1 MGLRDKIN
9 LSTWQDDLKKQ
20 DHMTFYIIIPNLSS
34 PHPHFPLEI
43 SSGTQEQGKPMAVA
57 TYIAVKIEA
66 YTW

>member
-1 MGLRDKIN
+1 
-9 LSTWQDDLKKQ
+9 
-20 DHMTFYIIIPNLSS
+20 MTFYIMIPNLSS

-66 YTW
+66 YT